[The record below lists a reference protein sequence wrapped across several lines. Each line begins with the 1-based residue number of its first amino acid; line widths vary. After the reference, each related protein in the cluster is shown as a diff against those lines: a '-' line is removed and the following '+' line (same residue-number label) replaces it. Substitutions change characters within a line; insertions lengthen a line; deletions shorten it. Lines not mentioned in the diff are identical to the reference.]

1 MRKQS
6 KAPVESPSLAT
17 KLLLQSRFGQRLLVL
32 FFVCAIVPTC
42 AVGWL
47 SFQST
52 ATQLTQQS
60 WERLASL
67 AGAAGHSLFD
77 RLDFLETDLKKSA
90 PRISTCGECAAA
102 VLYGADEVM
111 LVSARGT
118 RRLAGEADDR
128 SVLQP
133 GELPSLEPGQSSVV
147 ARRFAADTIR
157 IYLIHRPSAGA
168 ERVVVRVNPAY
179 LWGDSD
185 AQSVPANVGMTLWDP
200 AAGVL
205 IASTPEG
212 ASVPRSVAGTIAS
225 APSGTFE
232 WNGPNGESL
241 ASWWGP
247 AAMGRSFL
255 IPLRVIMSQPMTEV
269 LAPMATFKRDFPLV
283 LAVALLTVLLLS
295 MSQIRRS
302 LQPLAALQRGTRR
315 IAERD
320 FEHRVE
326 VSSRDELQE
335 LAGSFNTM
343 STQLARQFTALKV
356 AAEIDRAVLGS
367 VEAGSI
373 AETIVDRVPEICPCF
388 GLSMTLLRSPESLEA
403 TTWRAA
409 TGGSE
414 RSHAGVRLNPEDLR
428 RIHQHPDRLVYTV
441 GDAALPS
448 FLGHFH
454 RQDDATEIEVFPLQ
468 FGGDLLGVLA
478 LCPRPGETTEDD
490 MIQVRRIADQV
501 AVALANASMVDQV
514 RFLAF
519 YDSLTKLPNRV
530 LYKERLAQ
538 ALVRAARND
547 RFVAVCFIDL
557 DHFSRINDTLGHD
570 LGDELLQEVS
580 RRLTASSRLGD
591 SVARIASEH
600 GLAEVS
606 RLGGDEFTVVL
617 SDISD
622 PQESVR
628 IARRLLESLRRPI
641 RLGTQEVF
649 VTASVGIAIYP
660 FDGADTEELLKSA
673 DVAMYHAKEQGRNTY
688 QMYSASMNAEA
699 MARLQLEQQLRKAVE
714 AREFTVWYQPIVDLD
729 TRRPVGAEALVR
741 WEHPDRGLVS
751 PAEFISLCEECGLIV
766 PLGEWILREVCAQA
780 RAWEAAGLG
789 AVRMSV
795 NLSARQLRH
804 DGIVETVRTIL
815 QETGLRP
822 RSLVLELTESMLMEP
837 RGVTGRTILELAE
850 LGASLAID
858 DFGTGYSSLSYLKNF
873 PVTTLKIDRSFIAGI
888 TTDPDDSAI
897 TTAIIALARAMELD
911 VVAEG
916 VETEE
921 QADFLKDR
929 GCHRIQ
935 GYLVGRPM
943 SREDFEEGLRKAQSL
958 QPPAISHQ
966 PVKAGARRL
975 KAAG

>member
-6 KAPVESPSLAT
+6 KAPAESPSLAT
-17 KLLLQSRFGQRLLVL
+17 KLLLQSRFGQRLLLL
-32 FFVCAIVPTC
+32 FVFCAIVPTC

-52 ATQLTQQS
+52 AAQLTQQS

-67 AGAAGHSLFD
+67 AGSAGRALFD
-77 RLDFLETDLKKSA
+77 RLDFLEADLRKAA
-90 PRISTCGECAAA
+90 PRASTCGECAAS
-102 VLYGADEVM
+102 VLYGADEV
-111 LVSARGT
+111 LLLSTKAP
-118 RRLAGEADDR
+118 RRLAGEADALP
-128 SVLQP
+128 SLQP
-133 GELPSLEPGQSSVV
+133 QDLPALEPGQSAVV
-147 ARRFAADTIR
+147 ARRYATDTIR
-157 IYLIHRPSAGA
+157 IYLVHRPSSGP
-168 ERVVVRVNPAY
+168 ERVVLRINPAY
-179 LWGDSD
+179 LWGDSGE
-185 AQSVPANVGMTLWDP
+185 ALPPNVSLTIWDP
-200 AAGVL
+200 VAGTL
-205 IASTPEG
+205 IASEADG
-212 ASVPRSVAGTIAS
+212 ATVPRNVAGPLAS

-232 WNGPNGESL
+232 WNGPRGESL

-247 AAMGRSFL
+247 SPTGRSL
-255 IPLRVIMSQPMTEV
+255 LTQLRVIMSQPMAGV
-269 LAPMATFKRDFPLV
+269 LAPMATFQHDFPLF
-283 LAVALLTVLLLS
+283 LAVALLSVLLLS

-326 VSSRDELQE
+326 VSSGDELQE
-335 LAGSFNTM
+335 LAGSFNAM
-343 STQLARQFTALKV
+343 STQLARQFNALKV

-367 VEAGSI
+367 VDAGSI
-373 AETIVDRVPEICPCF
+373 AQTIVDRVPEICPCD
-388 GLSMTLLRSPESLEA
+388 GLSITLLNAPESFEA
-403 TTWRAA
+403 RTWRAA
-409 TGGSE
+409 AGGME
-414 RSHAGVRLNPEDLR
+414 RVHAGVRLDPDDLR
-428 RIHQHPDRLVYTV
+428 RVHLHPERLVYST
-441 GDAALPS
+441 GEMALPS
-448 FLGHFH
+448 FLSHFH
-454 RQDDATEIEVFPLQ
+454 REGNPTEVEAFPLR
-468 FGGDLLGVLA
+468 FGGDLLGLLA
-478 LCPRPGETTEDD
+478 LRPKPGETTEDD
-490 MIQVRRIADQV
+490 MVQVRRIADQA
-501 AVALANASMVDQV
+501 AVALSNASMVDQV

-538 ALVRAARND
+538 ALVRAARTD

-580 RRLTASSRLGD
+580 RRLTGSSRIGD
-591 SVARIASEH
+591 SVARISAEH
-600 GLAEVS
+600 GVAEVS

-617 SDISD
+617 SDITD

-628 IARRLLESLRRPI
+628 VARRLLESLRRPI

-741 WEHPDRGLVS
+741 WAHPDRGLVS

-766 PLGEWILREVCAQA
+766 PLGEWILREVCSQA

-789 AVRMSV
+789 VVRMSV

-837 RGVTGRTILELAE
+837 RGVTGRTILELAD
-850 LGASLAID
+850 LGVSLAID

-873 PVTTLKIDRSFIAGI
+873 PVTTLKVDRSFISGI

-943 SREDFEEGLRKAQSL
+943 SREEFEEGLRGAGSL
-958 QPPAISHQ
+958 QPSAITR
-966 PVKAGARRL
+966 KRL
-975 KAAG
+975 KAAS